1 MKSLILFLIL
11 ITNSFAS
18 TEYRKIWKDLY
29 DPTDKIR
36 DIVFDLE
43 AQEIEDLVKNKM
55 VTHEVEDFKL
65 RYYWINDNMDMEV
78 INKASLPAETIKT
91 IKDEFLSKIELVVGS
106 DFKKFVEGYEYVGI
120 KHGWYSWL
128 DPTGLKDI
136 NTFKMKRSKKTIE
149 IIQKK
154 ATGTIKSKYF
164 LKKTKWSNSKWILW
178 KVTKNIFEGVQ
189 NIKIEGRLTHQEK
202 NGLWL
207 PKKFALKTEHI
218 LNQNDTENYTRT
230 IEIDYLF
237 NNYKVNTSEALRWF
251 STR

>member
-154 ATGTIKSKYF
+154 T
-164 LKKTKWSNSKWILW
+164 L
-178 KVTKNIFEGVQ
+178 IF
-189 NIKIEGRLTHQEK
+189 HS
-202 NGLWL
+202 
-207 PKKFALKTEHI
+207 F
-218 LNQNDTENYTRT
+218 
-230 IEIDYLF
+230 
-237 NNYKVNTSEALRWF
+237 
-251 STR
+251 